1 MRTHRNRVLNPS
13 ILHLSPWDPQ
23 PKETY
28 PQKPIAK
35 WETNTNFI
43 KVEQV
48 PQTPT
53 LLKGGLQKK
62 VRSSS
67 KALSSPWSLNL
78 GMTSCLSR
86 VWVCVPNC
94 LNNMPSLP
102 YSPRLT
108 HPEGQGRTHGSRVQK
123 GKVQRGKESI
133 SESYINLPSGKV
145 WPKEYFRH
153 WPGRLAIFSL
163 TRSSD

>member
-13 ILHLSPWDPQ
+13 ILHISPWDPQ

-102 YSPRLT
+102 YSPRGT
-108 HPEGQGRTHGSRVQK
+108 GENPWEQSAEREGAERKRK
-123 GKVQRGKESI
+123 
-133 SESYINLPSGKV
+133 
-145 WPKEYFRH
+145 YFRVLYKSAL
-153 WPGRLAIFSL
+153 WESVTQGIFQTL
-163 TRSSD
+163 TREISYFLFNKK